1 MVSFQH
7 VVIKINGKE
16 NISHFFLYW
25 LWNLGFFEFM
35 GRLWCIISHVFH
47 YHHSQQWGL
56 RYSISFTCICIFI
69 VVFFFC
75 IPFNIKQ
82 NTRVGAMVQWVKLLF
97 DYQEN
102 IILNSQI
109 HLKMAQKHISVLPG
123 FLWQNG
129 RCRQE
134 DPGVLIGQLAC
145 LAQCKTATKAQGDPV
160 TSNK

>member
-16 NISHFFLYW
+16 NILHSFLYW

-35 GRLWCIISHVFH
+35 GWFWCKLATFSIFTTHCSGVWDTLFH
-47 YHHSQQWGL
+47 LYVSVSL
-56 RYSISFTCICIFI
+56 L
-69 VVFFFC
+69 FFFC

-82 NTRVGAMVQWVKLLF
+82 NARVGAMVQWVKLLS
-97 DYQEN
+97 DYREN
-102 IILNSQI
+102 VSLSFQI
-109 HLKMAQKHISVLPG
+109 HIKMVQKHISVLPG

-145 LAQCKTATKAQGDPV
+145 LVQCKTTTKAQGDPV